1 MNKTLY
7 VLIRN
12 STSVDN
18 LNSFLGCN
26 MSVSNVGVE
35 LTSPEYPRPYPN
47 NLHCVTNIRLEEH
60 QKIALRF
67 VNFDLD
73 NSFWDDW

>member
-1 MNKTLY
+1 
-7 VLIRN
+7 
-12 STSVDN
+12 
-18 LNSFLGCN
+18 

-35 LTSPEYPRPYPN
+35 LTSPEYPMPYPN
-47 NLHCVTNIRLEEH
+47 NLHCVTNIRLEED

-67 VNFDLD
+67 VKFDLD